1 MGEMQESYRSGE
13 KIEYPEQM
21 FSEGFS
27 RQQEEECCR
36 LIARLACGEI
46 LSRDE
51 WILLLSVRTGKTA
64 GLLFRTAR
72 RVREH
77 FYGKRVFLRGASELG
92 SFSQN
97 GGLQE
102 EYLMKTAVASA
113 SQDGKQA
120 GLRSFVLQKSQEKS
134 REKELEG
141 GLLAELIKQIKTAC
155 PDCAVTLAA
164 GIYPEETV
172 HMWRQ
177 AGADRYLVRSEWS
190 EDCRPGRR
198 QFRGSFGAGR
208 KRKKKVLKLFEENWL
223 ADRRRDKCGFLCRLS
238 GAPG

>member
-1 MGEMQESYRSGE
+1 MGEMQECYRSGE

-36 LIARLACGEI
+36 LIARLARGEI

-102 EYLMKTAVASA
+102 EYLMK
-113 SQDGKQA
+113 
-120 GLRSFVLQKSQEKS
+120 
-134 REKELEG
+134 
-141 GLLAELIKQIKTAC
+141 
-155 PDCAVTLAA
+155 
-164 GIYPEETV
+164 
-172 HMWRQ
+172 
-177 AGADRYLVRSEWS
+177 YL
-190 EDCRPGRR
+190 C
-198 QFRGSFGAGR
+198 GS
-208 KRKKKVLKLFEENWL
+208 
-223 ADRRRDKCGFLCRLS
+223 
-238 GAPG
+238 

>member
-1 MGEMQESYRSGE
+1 MGEMQECYRSGE

-36 LIARLACGEI
+36 LIARLARGEI

-72 RVREH
+72 RIREH
-77 FYGKRVFLRGASELG
+77 FYGKRVFLRGAAELG

-102 EYLMKTAVASA
+102 EYLMKQAVASA
-113 SQDGKQA
+113 CRDGKQA

-134 REKELEG
+134 REKEQEG
-141 GLLAELIKQIKTAC
+141 GLLADLIKQIKAAC

-164 GIYPEETV
+164 GIRKKRFICGGRREQIDTLSA
-172 HMWRQ
+172 WSGLKLQ
-177 AGADRYLVRSEWS
+177 AGQETAPGKLWS
-190 EDCRPGRR
+190 
-198 QFRGSFGAGR
+198 
-208 KRKKKVLKLFEENWL
+208 RKKAGEK
-223 ADRRRDKCGFLCRLS
+223 GT
-238 GAPG
+238 

>member
-1 MGEMQESYRSGE
+1 MGEMQECYRSGE

-36 LIARLACGEI
+36 LIARLARGEI

-77 FYGKRVFLRGASELG
+77 FYGKRVFLRGAAELG

-102 EYLMKTAVASA
+102 
-113 SQDGKQA
+113 
-120 GLRSFVLQKSQEKS
+120 
-134 REKELEG
+134 
-141 GLLAELIKQIKTAC
+141 
-155 PDCAVTLAA
+155 
-164 GIYPEETV
+164 
-172 HMWRQ
+172 
-177 AGADRYLVRSEWS
+177 
-190 EDCRPGRR
+190 
-198 QFRGSFGAGR
+198 
-208 KRKKKVLKLFEENWL
+208 
-223 ADRRRDKCGFLCRLS
+223 
-238 GAPG
+238 

>member
-1 MGEMQESYRSGE
+1 MKGEAVPVGEMQECYRSGE

-36 LIARLACGEI
+36 LIARLARGEI

-77 FYGKRVFLRGASELG
+77 FYGKRVFLRGAAELG

-97 GGLQE
+97 GGLQ
-102 EYLMKTAVASA
+102 
-113 SQDGKQA
+113 DG
-120 GLRSFVLQKSQEKS
+120 FV
-134 REKELEG
+134 
-141 GLLAELIKQIKTAC
+141 
-155 PDCAVTLAA
+155 
-164 GIYPEETV
+164 
-172 HMWRQ
+172 
-177 AGADRYLVRSEWS
+177 
-190 EDCRPGRR
+190 
-198 QFRGSFGAGR
+198 
-208 KRKKKVLKLFEENWL
+208 
-223 ADRRRDKCGFLCRLS
+223 
-238 GAPG
+238 

>member
-1 MGEMQESYRSGE
+1 MGEMQECYRSGE

-36 LIARLACGEI
+36 LIARLARGEI

-77 FYGKRVFLRGASELG
+77 FYGKRVFLRGAAELG

-102 EYLMKTAVASA
+102 EYLMKQGWKAGRSSQLRASEEP
-113 SQDGKQA
+113 GK
-120 GLRSFVLQKSQEKS
+120 E
-134 REKELEG
+134 
-141 GLLAELIKQIKTAC
+141 
-155 PDCAVTLAA
+155 
-164 GIYPEETV
+164 
-172 HMWRQ
+172 
-177 AGADRYLVRSEWS
+177 
-190 EDCRPGRR
+190 PGE
-198 QFRGSFGAGR
+198 GAGGR
-208 KRKKKVLKLFEENWL
+208 ASGRS
-223 ADRRRDKCGFLCRLS
+223 DKTD
-238 GAPG
+238 